1 MTTSVLF
8 LFSLLSPAFSADI
21 LAVFPHTGKSHFDV
35 FEPFILSLADR
46 GHHLTV
52 LSFFPQKTPVAN
64 LTDISLVGVAPIF
77 VEKIHFDG
85 LKGLGPLD
93 NFIWVNQFGVDSCK
107 DVIQSKQVQN
117 LLKSGR
123 KFDLLIIEL
132 FNSDCFFSFSQV
144 FSSPFIA
151 CSSCNTFPH
160 HNHRIG
166 NPDSIAFSSNVFYPM
181 SRHMNLVE
189 RVINSVT
196 TLGMQLARTHWFTV
210 KEQEIV
216 NEMLGEQFVLS
227 HIVSELSLLLVNSHH
242 SIQGPRPMLPGFVE
256 VGGLH
261 ISTGKPLD
269 KVNSTVYCII
279 VLDLLLCFTVFQHK
293 FVKFVF

>member
-1 MTTSVLF
+1 MTPSVLL

-35 FEPFILSLADR
+35 FEPFILRLAER
-46 GHHLTV
+46 GHSLTV

-77 VEKIHFDG
+77 VEKVNFDG

-93 NFIWVNQFGVDSCK
+93 NFIWINQFGVETCK

-123 KFDLLIIEL
+123 KFDLLILEL
-132 FNSDCFFSFSQV
+132 FNTDCFFSFSQV

-166 NPDSIAFSSNVFYPM
+166 NPDSLAFSPNLFYPM
-181 SRHMNLVE
+181 SRDMNLFE
-189 RVINSVT
+189 RVINSVA
-196 TLGMQLARTHWFTV
+196 TLGMQLSRTHWFTV

-216 NEMLGEQFVLS
+216 NEVLGEQFSLENVL
-227 HIVSELSLLLVNSHH
+227 SELSLLLVNSHH
-242 SIQGPRPMLPGFVE
+242 SIQGPRPILPGFVE

-261 ISTGKPLD
+261 ISAEKPLD
-269 KVNSTVYCII
+269 KVNT
-279 VLDLLLCFTVFQHK
+279 
-293 FVKFVF
+293 

>member
-1 MTTSVLF
+1 MTPSVLL
-8 LFSLLSPAFSADI
+8 LFSLLSPAFSANI

-35 FEPFILSLADR
+35 FEPFILKLAER
-46 GHHLTV
+46 GHSLTV
-52 LSFFPQKTPVAN
+52 LSFFPQKTPVVN

-77 VEKIHFDG
+77 VEKVNFDG

-93 NFIWVNQFGVDSCK
+93 NFIWINQFGVETCK

-123 KFDLLIIEL
+123 KFDLLILEL
-132 FNSDCFFSFSQV
+132 FNTDCFFSFSQV

-166 NPDSIAFSSNVFYPM
+166 NPDSLAFSPNLFYPM
-181 SRHMNLVE
+181 SRDMNLFE
-189 RVINSVT
+189 RVINSVA
-196 TLGMQLARTHWFTV
+196 TLGMQLSRTHWFTI
-210 KEQEIV
+210 KDQEIV
-216 NEMLGEQFVLS
+216 NEMMGDQFSLENVL
-227 HIVSELSLLLVNSHH
+227 SELSLLLVNSHH

-261 ISTGKPLD
+261 ISAEKPLD
-269 KVNSTVYCII
+269 KVNTWII
-279 VLDLLLCFTVFQHK
+279 MYYAH
-293 FVKFVF
+293 

>member
-1 MTTSVLF
+1 MTPSGLL

-35 FEPFILSLADR
+35 FEPFILRLAER
-46 GHHLTV
+46 GHALTV
-52 LSFFPQKTPVAN
+52 LSFFPQKTSVVN

-77 VEKIHFDG
+77 VEKVNFDG

-93 NFIWVNQFGVDSCK
+93 NFIWVNQFGVETCK

-123 KFDLLIIEL
+123 KFDLLILEL
-132 FNSDCFFSFSQV
+132 FNTDCFFSFSQV

-160 HNHRIG
+160 HNHRIS
-166 NPDSIAFSSNVFYPM
+166 NPDSLAFSPNVFYPM
-181 SRHMNLVE
+181 SRNMNLFE

-196 TLGMQLARTHWFTV
+196 TLGMQLSRTHWFTI

-216 NEMLGEQFVLS
+216 NEMMGEQFSLENVL
-227 HIVSELSLLLVNSHH
+227 SELSLLLVNSHH

-261 ISTGKPLD
+261 ISAEKPLD
-269 KVNSTVYCII
+269 KVST
-279 VLDLLLCFTVFQHK
+279 
-293 FVKFVF
+293 